1 MKEVITDARCCS
13 FSAHNKHCTANVRL
27 KTHTFI
33 GRHFRHILSLLFF
46 VARFQDCEHFF
57 SFLSFVTEEKTH
69 SHIQDESE
77 NIKKIR
83 KRNKTLKKNDG
94 R

>member
-1 MKEVITDARCCS
+1 MLVAALFLHTTSTALRTYGSKHTHSSVVIS
-13 FSAHNKHCTANVRL
+13 V
-27 KTHTFI
+27 TF
-33 GRHFRHILSLLFF
+33 FPFFFF